1 MGTRREGKRKTF
13 PSQQIGGSVTLNHA
27 GGGGEE
33 KGKVGGR
40 QRKGWCERQEGQ
52 RGAEHITL
60 AEGNTKSCSSFSISV
75 LCWHAAVSMACW
87 VVSLQTS

>member
-1 MGTRREGKRKTF
+1 MGTWREGKRKTF
-13 PSQQIGGSVTLNHA
+13 PIQQIGGSVTLNHIR
-27 GGGGEE
+27 GGEE

-52 RGAEHITL
+52 RGVEHITL

-75 LCWHAAVSMACW
+75 LCWHAAASMARW